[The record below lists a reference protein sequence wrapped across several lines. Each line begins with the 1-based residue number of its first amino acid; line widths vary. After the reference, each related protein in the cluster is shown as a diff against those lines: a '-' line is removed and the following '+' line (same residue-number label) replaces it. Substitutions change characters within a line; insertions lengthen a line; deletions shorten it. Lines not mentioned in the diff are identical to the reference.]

1 MARSDH
7 FEEERLMTNA
17 TPVSYLLLFMQG
29 AIWGSS
35 FQAIKFALDGFGPMT
50 VAAGR
55 IGLAAVMMTLYALSR
70 GHRLPKDKRVLGM
83 LTVVGLFNC
92 AIPFFLIP
100 WGEQSLDSGRTAIF
114 MATGPLIALAI
125 AHFTTTDE
133 RLTRFK
139 LLGFVMGFVGVL
151 FVIGLDSFSAGA
163 NEWLPQL
170 AIIGAATSYAI
181 SGAIAKRVLNV
192 GSSVFTACV
201 LSSAALMTLPASLI
215 LEDPVGDLMASGFST
230 PLLALVYLG
239 LIPTGLAFLVRFHL
253 IKTVG
258 YTFVSQVGYL
268 VPLFGVLFGA
278 LIFQEAITVPII
290 VGLCLILAG
299 IFVSRL
305 QTQVV

>member
-1 MARSDH
+1 MI
-7 FEEERLMTNA
+7 NA
-17 TPVSYLLLFMQG
+17 SPVAYLLLFMQG

-35 FQAIKFALDGFGPMT
+35 FQAIKFALEGFGPMT

-55 IGLAAVMMTLYALSR
+55 IGLAAIMMLFYAWSR
-70 GHRLPKDKRVLGM
+70 GHRLPTDKRVLVM

-125 AHFTTTDE
+125 AHFTTDDE
-133 RLTRFK
+133 KLNRFK
-139 LLGFVMGFVGVL
+139 LLGFVMGFIGVL
-151 FVIGLDSFSAGA
+151 FVIGLDSFSASA
-163 NEWLPQL
+163 AQWLPQL

-181 SGAIAKRVLNV
+181 SGAIAKRVANV
-192 GSSVFTACV
+192 SSSVFTACV
-201 LSSAALMTLPASLI
+201 LGAAALMTLPASLI
-215 LEDPVGDLMASGFST
+215 MENPVDDLVASGFGPAT
-230 PLLALVYLG
+230 LALIYLG

-278 LIFQEAITVPII
+278 LIFQEAITLPI
-290 VGLCLILAG
+290 VTGLVLILAG

-305 QTQVV
+305 SARNIGPV

>member
-1 MARSDH
+1 MR
-7 FEEERLMTNA
+7 NA
-17 TPVSYLLLFMQG
+17 TPVSYLLLFIQG

-35 FQAIKFALDGFGPMT
+35 FQAIKFALEGFGPMT

-55 IGLAAVMMTLYALSR
+55 ITLAAIMMALYARAR
-70 GHRLPKDKRVLGM
+70 GHGVPRDRRALVM
-83 LTVVGLFNC
+83 LFIVGLFNC

-114 MATGPLIALAI
+114 MASGPLIALAI

-139 LLGFVMGFVGVL
+139 LLGFGMGFVGVL

-163 NEWLPQL
+163 AEWLPQL

-181 SGAIAKRVLNV
+181 SGAIARRITTVS
-192 GSSVFTACV
+192 SSVFTACV
-201 LSSAALMTLPASLI
+201 LGSAALMTLPASLL
-215 LEDPVGDLMASGFST
+215 LENPVADLRAAGTGSAMI
-230 PLLALVYLG
+230 ALVYLG

-278 LIFQEAITVPII
+278 LIFQETITLPIV
-290 VGLCLILAG
+290 VGLCLILSG
-299 IFVSRL
+299 IFVTRL
-305 QTQVV
+305 TRAGAA

>member
-1 MARSDH
+1 
-7 FEEERLMTNA
+7 MTNA
-17 TPVSYLLLFMQG
+17 TPSSYALLFFQG

-35 FQAIKFALDGFGPMT
+35 FQAIKFALEGFGPMT

-55 IGLAAVMMTLYALSR
+55 IGLAAVMMLLYARAR
-70 GHRLPKDKRVLGM
+70 GHRLPRNGRVLGM
-83 LTVVGLFNC
+83 LAIVGLFNC

-133 RLTRFK
+133 RLNRFK

-151 FVIGLDSFSAGA
+151 LVIGLDSFSAGA
-163 NEWLPQL
+163 AEWLPQL

-192 GSSVFTACV
+192 SSSVFTACV

-215 LEDPVGDLMASGFST
+215 LETPVTDLAATGLSR
-230 PLLALVYLG
+230 PLLALIYLG
-239 LIPTGLAFLVRFHL
+239 LIPTGLAFLIRFHL

-268 VPLFGVLFGA
+268 VPVFGVLFGA
-278 LIFQEAITVPII
+278 LIFQEAITANI
-290 VGLCLILAG
+290 VTGLCLILTG

-305 QTQVV
+305 SARHREPL